1 MKDDAEY
8 SCAVVEDDH
17 IRTTARLNVEG
28 ASLSIV
34 KRLENIEVPE
44 TYSGEFEVE
53 LSRDDAEGTWYFN
66 DKEITPS
73 SKYVTSSCRG
83 RHTLSV
89 KDIKKEDQGK
99 YTFKMYDMQTSA
111 SLKMKLRPVTLMQ
124 PLTDLTICEGDIAQL
139 EVRFSQENVEGTW
152 MKNGQAIS
160 ATDRIHIVID
170 KLVHKLLVEN
180 VSRDDAATYSFFV
193 PTQDIATSGK
203 LNIQTVEIL
212 SPLTDVTAVEGTKA
226 VIETEISAADVT
238 SVKWFHNDKLVM
250 PSERIQMLAKGSKQH
265 LVFHR
270 TFATDEGTYKLCVGK
285 ADSSCKLTI
294 EKIHIVKH
302 MEDQVCTET
311 QNITFKVEVSH
322 PGIAAVWTFKKQ
334 ELKAGPK
341 HKIEAKGKNYSLTVI
356 NIMKDE
362 DGQYTFAAGEQTSS
376 AKITVSGGAINRPL
390 QDVTVAESQTAELE
404 CDVANPT
411 AEGKWLKDGQPVDF
425 SDNVK
430 HVKNGAVRRLVITIT
445 RPQDIGEYTYQVAN
459 SKTTATL
466 RVESVKVKKTLT
478 NQTVT
483 ETQEAEF
490 SLELSHKNVKDSQWI
505 KNGVEIHPSEK
516 YEITIDGMIH
526 TLKIKNCD
534 TRDESVYGFKL
545 GKLSANAKLN
555 IETIKIVKKPKD
567 VTSLLD
573 ATASFELSLSHDDI
587 PIKWMFNN
595 VELKPSENIKILSER
610 KAHKLIIQNVKTNS
624 HGEYTAVVGNLQ
636 CSASLHVEALRV
648 TKPIKNIEVPETQ
661 VATFECE
668 VSHFNVPSTWLKNGV
683 EIEMSDKFRI
693 VVQGKLHQLKIMN
706 TGSEDSAEYTFV
718 CGNDRVSATLTINAI
733 LITNMLKDL
742 SAQEKDTI
750 TFEVNVNYEGITYK
764 WLKNGVEIRS
774 TDRCQSRTKHLTHS
788 LTIRNV
794 HFGDGAEYKFVAGSA
809 ASSAKLYVDA
819 RIIEFTKHIKDIK
832 ITEKKRATFE
842 CEISEPNAQ
851 VTWMKDGQELDISE
865 RYTVSTEEFL
875 HRLMIQSVC
884 MSDAGG
890 YSVIAGASMSKAH
903 LTVEGKDVC
912 ITEPAENKMTVVE
925 KQRTMF
931 EFEVNKDDIQGR
943 WLRNG
948 IELQFSVEQ
957 RFSYACIRKLHR
969 LTITETCRSDAGE
982 YTFIAG
988 RNRRV
993 VTLHVNIPEPPQII
1007 NHMQP
1012 LSVESGKPAR
1022 FSVEV
1027 TGVPQPQVFW
1037 YKNSQALS
1045 PGFKCKF
1052 LRDGNEHCL
1061 LLIEVFPEDAG
1072 VYNCEV
1078 KNEGGV
1084 ATSSAALN
1092 VEVTNMKEEIEA
1104 TIEQEVKE
1112 KKCGYI
1118 YQSYPLSMRVHTVLN
1133 KTSSNFRVRI
1143 FKKESSLAGQIR
1155 GAFSDLDQANN
1166 SSIKPSFQKKLKFQN
1181 VLEGEPAVFRCR
1193 LVAFPTPTI
1202 IWFHNNRQI
1211 HKESRRRIRT
1221 ESTLHMHETSLVID
1235 SIKDKDSGSY
1245 KVMVI
1250 NTEGSAESIS
1260 SLLVSMREEQE
1271 GNDLSHM
1278 RRSTRLHGS
1287 LDSLVDQKKESKF
1300 RVNLRCVGS
1309 PFDQKFK
1316 PSGRSRSKDA
1326 PVHTLYFRSASPTRG
1341 KDKETNLNET
1351 ASERALSPPS
1361 IFGGE
1366 RVSRSER
1373 FNDRYSDIYCDRHTG
1388 RFSDNAVKRKKRL
1401 SMSTLSSEFDLESNH
1416 ARPFERNVR
1425 NDKVSAEF
1433 YGRNDRIPT
1442 HCESTQPRVR
1452 HSFEPQSRTRAIQM
1466 LKDDLEATGNEK
1478 YFDEGVSE
1486 THMDKMVLTQGE
1498 PQHELGFE
1506 HKIGKDLENRGAHYI
1521 GNQGEDYLD
1530 KKLSEDLKTKME
1542 GPFILAC
1549 SETRRSL
1556 NIAEKDDFS
1565 RTSTNKPLKE
1575 IFSSKTTNT
1584 QEDTVKSTEEQFE
1597 KQPSFAE
1604 NRYENIESECE
1615 DKPLALRIRKGQKGM
1630 QMDQE
1635 EQFKHETDHSKA
1647 RDLSYT
1653 QSEILYG
1660 EEVERKT
1667 DTKTEEKSCEEHHPS
1682 LVKNLS
1688 RSPRERRASE
1698 KQTQE
1703 EQCLLSREKTHKS
1716 EMFGSEEEALGHR
1729 IIKWQQ
1735 DVLTEQ
1741 EIAVDLDSDWVG
1753 AEPSPEKTTKE
1764 RFLSEHAPY
1773 DYRDERRRSSPE
1785 RTAKEK
1791 SLSKDVHHDFRDE
1804 SFQCP
1809 PPPQTV
1815 VDETRLQATESEYF
1829 VSEEEALAQR
1839 ILKWQEDVLTEQE
1852 EAVELESNWA
1862 LAEHSQHSKKSDHG
1876 SQAEVGAEGPSNCE
1890 SDLRHNDKVAMG
1902 GTAERKEDGK
1912 QSSSK
1917 ENLHQMDMPQGTNEV
1932 KTSPKTS
1939 VPIFVREISSLKVKR
1954 GEMTD
1959 FKCCFRGDP
1968 QPIVTWLKDDQPIGQ
1983 NPDFDVLTKL
1993 NETTLTIYYPT
2004 IYHEGTFSCVITNT
2018 FGKSTSSATLEVTE
2032 SKQLRKFPS
2041 PVSSYKVKVTTEYEM
2056 SEEDLDQM
2064 IDDELESYNGVEM
2077 DEKSLLQVPQADL
2090 HRPRASD
2097 TSQYYCSPVEIRIT
2111 APTPVPFEMI
2121 GKDAEMSEDDGSSH
2135 PMKHKFTFCYDAAQV
2150 VSESEKIRSSEGQ
2163 TGKVEIRSDV
2173 SFQSPV
2179 AIARSSEVE
2188 ATMAG
2193 SHNPKD
2199 DVSKLSRSEADMA
2212 SESKQYILSRVSK
2225 DLRHSPLSHT
2235 SDITDQALMHELDNS
2250 IGSHSPE
2257 EYVSNVSKPKQ
2268 SVSKEAPTITGCGLQ
2283 SSAVLVKV
2291 SQIKQAFE
2299 APALSEA
2306 PELLDTTSVD
2316 EVKKST
2322 ESYFPE
2328 EDIPEVVIHLDHDDK
2343 SLATNVVEGTPL
2355 QSKQDTML
2363 VEGRDTQ
2370 IPRAKLISAKSGPE
2384 VVLLGGAQIS
2394 AKVKSVSPNCAPEG
2408 VQTMSHTLE
2417 EDNEICMISGET
2429 VAEADIIDTHSHLK
2443 HCVPLSSIREV
2454 QVSPKPVRPEA
2465 VKAVKT
2471 SHSTE
2476 SMGPH
2481 VTDQNMIED
2490 SLREKVPVSVT
2501 PDDVSASVCDES
2513 VKLKRLSG
2521 SFATPEIHRLDTQSS
2536 VGNDMTD
2543 INENLSLS
2551 ELSKDSAFVSVSWAH
2566 SEIVSEE
2573 TAEENEE
2580 HAVAESVTSLEE
2592 EVVTFSTVYDYYHPP
2607 TEWGRPLSPES
2618 EMSIECGSTFS
2629 EELTEIEQI
2638 YTPDSSNEMLQLP
2651 KTPESF
2657 HTPETETPAGY
2668 MTPNEYAFS
2677 PLERKRPSTDSS
2689 ERLFSPAKFL
2699 RSPDDEGIET
2709 TPPAFRLDEGRFL
2722 SERALGLGGLQEKVQ
2737 GIPPAFL
2744 KPLTK
2749 RRVFEHDSLSFYAE
2763 LFGLPSPEVKWF
2775 RNKTQFVADERITM
2789 DRDGDNISLVIQN
2802 ITKADQGEYIC
2813 EAVNYVGA
2821 AKSVA
2826 LVVVISNE
2834 VRYMLP
2840 PPSVTHQHVMEFDV
2854 EEDDDSSRS
2863 CSPQEILLEVELD
2876 ENEVKEFE
2884 RQVKIITIPE
2894 YTADNKSMII
2904 SLDVLPSM
2912 YEESGVDFVTQ
2923 ERDDLKIAFEVTE
2936 MPPRFINP
2944 ICDMETPENT
2954 TVMFEC
2960 SLMGIPSPI
2969 VSWFKGNKKVPH
2981 NNNKY
2986 LHSSDGDNHFLK
2998 IRNVSAHDSG
3008 IYSCRAINVV
3018 GETLC
3023 RASLLV
3029 LNPKSFIGKTRGREL
3044 TAVSLGSAKVQP
3056 QNFQFQMTETPPKC
3070 IIPLTNVTTAV
3081 GTPVV
3086 LQCLVNGKPHPT
3098 AEWYKDGD
3106 PVKDTRYMIQEKAS
3120 GHFNLIITNVTQKDA
3135 GEYKCLI
3142 QNKSGYTE
3150 TTALLKV
3157 F

>member
-1 MKDDAEY
+1 M
-8 SCAVVEDDH
+8 C
-17 IRTTARLNVEG
+17 
-28 ASLSIV
+28 
-34 KRLENIEVPE
+34 
-44 TYSGEFEVE
+44 
-53 LSRDDAEGTWYFN
+53 
-66 DKEITPS
+66 
-73 SKYVTSSCRG
+73 
-83 RHTLSV
+83 
-89 KDIKKEDQGK
+89 
-99 YTFKMYDMQTSA
+99 
-111 SLKMKLRPVTLMQ
+111 
-124 PLTDLTICEGDIAQL
+124 
-139 EVRFSQENVEGTW
+139 
-152 MKNGQAIS
+152 
-160 ATDRIHIVID
+160 
-170 KLVHKLLVEN
+170 
-180 VSRDDAATYSFFV
+180 
-193 PTQDIATSGK
+193 
-203 LNIQTVEIL
+203 
-212 SPLTDVTAVEGTKA
+212 
-226 VIETEISAADVT
+226 
-238 SVKWFHNDKLVM
+238 
-250 PSERIQMLAKGSKQH
+250 
-265 LVFHR
+265 
-270 TFATDEGTYKLCVGK
+270 
-285 ADSSCKLTI
+285 
-294 EKIHIVKH
+294 
-302 MEDQVCTET
+302 
-311 QNITFKVEVSH
+311 
-322 PGIAAVWTFKKQ
+322 
-334 ELKAGPK
+334 
-341 HKIEAKGKNYSLTVI
+341 
-356 NIMKDE
+356 
-362 DGQYTFAAGEQTSS
+362 
-376 AKITVSGGAINRPL
+376 
-390 QDVTVAESQTAELE
+390 
-404 CDVANPT
+404 
-411 AEGKWLKDGQPVDF
+411 
-425 SDNVK
+425 
-430 HVKNGAVRRLVITIT
+430 
-445 RPQDIGEYTYQVAN
+445 
-459 SKTTATL
+459 
-466 RVESVKVKKTLT
+466 
-478 NQTVT
+478 
-483 ETQEAEF
+483 
-490 SLELSHKNVKDSQWI
+490 
-505 KNGVEIHPSEK
+505 
-516 YEITIDGMIH
+516 
-526 TLKIKNCD
+526 
-534 TRDESVYGFKL
+534 
-545 GKLSANAKLN
+545 
-555 IETIKIVKKPKD
+555 
-567 VTSLLD
+567 
-573 ATASFELSLSHDDI
+573 
-587 PIKWMFNN
+587 
-595 VELKPSENIKILSER
+595 
-610 KAHKLIIQNVKTNS
+610 
-624 HGEYTAVVGNLQ
+624 
-636 CSASLHVEALRV
+636 
-648 TKPIKNIEVPETQ
+648 
-661 VATFECE
+661 
-668 VSHFNVPSTWLKNGV
+668 
-683 EIEMSDKFRI
+683 
-693 VVQGKLHQLKIMN
+693 
-706 TGSEDSAEYTFV
+706 
-718 CGNDRVSATLTINAI
+718 
-733 LITNMLKDL
+733 
-742 SAQEKDTI
+742 
-750 TFEVNVNYEGITYK
+750 
-764 WLKNGVEIRS
+764 
-774 TDRCQSRTKHLTHS
+774 
-788 LTIRNV
+788 
-794 HFGDGAEYKFVAGSA
+794 
-809 ASSAKLYVDA
+809 
-819 RIIEFTKHIKDIK
+819 
-832 ITEKKRATFE
+832 
-842 CEISEPNAQ
+842 
-851 VTWMKDGQELDISE
+851 
-865 RYTVSTEEFL
+865 
-875 HRLMIQSVC
+875 
-884 MSDAGG
+884 
-890 YSVIAGASMSKAH
+890 
-903 LTVEGKDVC
+903 
-912 ITEPAENKMTVVE
+912 
-925 KQRTMF
+925 
-931 EFEVNKDDIQGR
+931 
-943 WLRNG
+943 
-948 IELQFSVEQ
+948 
-957 RFSYACIRKLHR
+957 
-969 LTITETCRSDAGE
+969 
-982 YTFIAG
+982 
-988 RNRRV
+988 
-993 VTLHVNIPEPPQII
+993 
-1007 NHMQP
+1007 
-1012 LSVESGKPAR
+1012 
-1022 FSVEV
+1022 
-1027 TGVPQPQVFW
+1027 
-1037 YKNSQALS
+1037 
-1045 PGFKCKF
+1045 
-1052 LRDGNEHCL
+1052 
-1061 LLIEVFPEDAG
+1061 
-1072 VYNCEV
+1072 
-1078 KNEGGV
+1078 
-1084 ATSSAALN
+1084 
-1092 VEVTNMKEEIEA
+1092 
-1104 TIEQEVKE
+1104 
-1112 KKCGYI
+1112 
-1118 YQSYPLSMRVHTVLN
+1118 
-1133 KTSSNFRVRI
+1133 
-1143 FKKESSLAGQIR
+1143 

-1181 VLEGEPAVFRCR
+1181 VSEGEPAVFRCR

-1211 HKESRRRIRT
+1211 HKERRRRIRT

-1271 GNDLSHM
+1271 GNDLSHI

-1326 PVHTLYFRSASPTRG
+1326 PVHTLYFRSSSPTRG

-1388 RFSDNAVKRKKRL
+1388 RFSDNFSDRCSDRFSDTESLHEEVKAKLGLLQSAVKRKKRL
-1401 SMSTLSSEFDLESNH
+1401 SMSTLSSEFDLESNVSETSYADYVDQLRVKKPGDLQH
-1416 ARPFERNVR
+1416 VRPFERNVR

-1433 YGRNDRIPT
+1433 YGRYDRIPT
-1442 HCESTQPRVR
+1442 HCAESTQPRVR
-1452 HSFEPQSRTRAIQM
+1452 HSFEPQSQTRAIQM
-1466 LKDDLEATGNEK
+1466 LNDDLEATGNEK

-1506 HKIGKDLENRGAHYI
+1506 HKIGKDLENQGAHYI
-1521 GNQGEDYLD
+1521 GNQGEDYLG
-1530 KKLSEDLKTKME
+1530 KKLSEDLKTKMK
-1542 GPFILAC
+1542 GPFVLAC

-1565 RTSTNKPLKE
+1565 RISSNKPLTE

-1615 DKPLALRIRKGQKGM
+1615 DKLLALRIRKWQKGM

-1667 DTKTEEKSCEEHHPS
+1667 DTKTEEKYCEEHHPS
-1682 LVKNLS
+1682 LVKVCLTRENVYGVKSGTEQNLS
-1688 RSPRERRASE
+1688 LSQTKEESASEKKTGEENTVSQEKMYELNLSLSPKERHVNMYGEEVDRKSATETEAFNFQHLPSSQKKSPAESSEVTWEEHHLSLKKVSLSLENIAPFQNVSLSQSKERSANEKKTEEEHHLSQENIYGLKSEPVQNLSLSPRERRASE
-1698 KQTQE
+1698 KKTQE

-1716 EMFGSEEEALGHR
+1716 EMFESEEEALGHR

-1753 AEPSPEKTTKE
+1753 AEYSPYIARKVEESKMSAEGITLGSTAHSEADSTRRRKPSPEKTDYEKFPTEDVPHGFRDERRSSQEKTVKEHVLTENDIPPEYRYDRSSPEKTMNEKFLTEDTPHEYRDVRRTSHPEKTTKEMLLRDARAHEGSRRPSPEKTTKE
-1764 RFLSEHAPY
+1764 RFLSEHAPH
-1773 DYRDERRRSSPE
+1773 DYRDERRSSPE

-1804 SFQCP
+1804 SFQWP

-1815 VDETRLQATESEYF
+1815 VDETRLQTTESEYF

-1839 ILKWQEDVLTEQE
+1839 ILKWQDDVLTEQE

-1862 LAEHSQHSKKSDHG
+1862 LAEHSQHSKKSDISGPQEGSSNEPVKERSPVKEPSLMRQHHIGQYESSSFEPVSHQNEKSRTMSLGSSHVKEHSPVKESSPMRQHQIGEHVSQEDWAMAELSQHHRRRTDVSGDDANEGPSYEPVSHHIETFHQMPFGSHSPVRGSSSVRETSPGREPSPGRERSHDRGQSPVKEPGREASLGRCCSPSRELHIGQHG

-1890 SDLRHNDKVAMG
+1890 SDLRHNEKVAM
-1902 GTAERKEDGK
+1902 GTAERKEGHREMLSKDGK

-1917 ENLHQMDMPQGTNEV
+1917 ENLHQMDMPQRTKEV

-1959 FKCCFRGDP
+1959 FKCNFRGDP

-2032 SKQLRKFPS
+2032 SKQLRKLPS

-2064 IDDELESYNGVEM
+2064 IDDELESYNSVEM
-2077 DEKSLLQVPQADL
+2077 DEKSLLQVPQAVL

-2097 TSQYYCSPVEIRIT
+2097 TSKYSCSPVEIRIT

-2163 TGKVEIRSDV
+2163 TGKVEIRSDL
-2173 SFQSPV
+2173 SFQSAV

-2193 SHNPKD
+2193 EWEQHILSGNSEDLRQSPLSDTGHISDPTLMQTLDKSVGSHNPKD
-2199 DVSKLSRSEADMA
+2199 NVSKLSRSEADMA
-2212 SESKQYILSRVSK
+2212 SESKQHILSRFSK
-2225 DLRHSPLSHT
+2225 DLRHSPFSHT

-2250 IGSHSPE
+2250 IGSHSAE
-2257 EYVSNVSKPKQ
+2257 ENVSNVSKPKL

-2283 SSAVLVKV
+2283 SSAALVKV

-2328 EDIPEVVIHLDHDDK
+2328 DDIPEVVIHLDHDDK

-2363 VEGRDTQ
+2363 VEGSDTQ

-2394 AKVKSVSPNCAPEG
+2394 AKVKSVSPKCAPEG

-2465 VKAVKT
+2465 VKEVKT

-2476 SMGPH
+2476 IMGPH
-2481 VTDQNMIED
+2481 VIDQNMIED

-2551 ELSKDSAFVSVSWAH
+2551 ELSKDSAFVRVSWAH

-2580 HAVAESVTSLEE
+2580 HAVAESGEPSVVSKSVSVKLKGDGCTDYLAAQGSQQQAEAKPESADLSMAASEGASGVTSLEE

-2607 TEWGRPLSPES
+2607 SEWGRPLSPES

-2629 EELTEIEQI
+2629 EELTEIEQF
-2638 YTPDSSNEMLQLP
+2638 YTPYSSNEMLQLP

-2813 EAVNYVGA
+2813 EAVNYVGE

-2904 SLDVLPSM
+2904 SLNVLPSS

-2969 VSWFKGNKKVPH
+2969 VSWFKGNKKIPH

-3056 QNFQFQMTETPPKC
+3056 QKFDLVVGNQFEGEQASEIELEFEFEQEADESQKAVRLVAMTNNEMSEQGQKYVSINFGVFAEPAKDDKIDFKGKSSELCSFRFQMTETPPKC